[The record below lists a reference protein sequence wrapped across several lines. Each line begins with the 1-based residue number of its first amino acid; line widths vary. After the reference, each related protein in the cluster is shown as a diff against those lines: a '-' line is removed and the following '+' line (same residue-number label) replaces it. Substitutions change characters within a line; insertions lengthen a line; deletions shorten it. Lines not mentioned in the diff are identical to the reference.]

1 MDASRSPQINVRV
14 NFYGVLREI
23 TGRKSE
29 EILLDSVSLEDLL
42 KTLLRNYGNSFG
54 SFFRRPEDF
63 GSQVSIFIN
72 HTVVPTTKMQEVKLG
87 DGDEIDLFVPVSGG

>member
-1 MDASRSPQINVRV
+1 MAGSRSPQINVHV

-42 KTLLRNYGNSFG
+42 KTLLRNYGKSFG
-54 SFFRRPEDF
+54 GLFCRAEDF
-63 GSQVSIFIN
+63 GLQVSIFIN
-72 HTVVPTTKMQEVKLG
+72 HVVVPSGKIRDIKL
-87 DGDEIDLFVPVSGG
+87 DHGDEIDLFVPVSGG